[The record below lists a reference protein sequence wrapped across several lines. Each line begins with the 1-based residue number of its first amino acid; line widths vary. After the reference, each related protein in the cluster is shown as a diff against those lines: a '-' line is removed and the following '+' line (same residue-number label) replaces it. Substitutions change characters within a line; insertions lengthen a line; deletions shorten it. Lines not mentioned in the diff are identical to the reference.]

1 MQESR
6 KNKDLLESVKKVMNG
21 ENITERKVTV
31 PANLMKE
38 FEKLI
43 NKYRDSG
50 LKGADSFDRKTIL
63 DDEKEL
69 RKVFDLLKRGEIDKA
84 WDEYED
90 LDTELQLSVVPDRIV
105 QFMDQN
111 LSR

>member
-6 KNKDLLESVKKVMNG
+6 KNKDLLESVKKVLNG
-21 ENITERKVTV
+21 KNINEGKVTV
-31 PANLMKE
+31 PANLMQE

-43 NKYRDSG
+43 KKYRDSG

-69 RKVFDLLKRGEIDKA
+69 RKVMDLLKRGQIDKA
-84 WDEYED
+84 WDAYEN
-90 LDTELQLSVVPDRIV
+90 LDSALQNDVVPDRIV
-105 QFMDQN
+105 QFMDKN
-111 LSR
+111 LS